1 MSDLVTLTGMVLSTM
16 PIGDYDR
23 RLLLLTKER
32 GKISAFAKGARRPN
46 SALMAASRPFIFGK
60 FTLYE
65 GRTSYTVRNAEIS
78 NYFEALTTDME
89 GFCYASYFA
98 ELIDYYTRENMESTE
113 LLKLFY
119 QTLRALSKESL
130 PNPLVRRVF
139 ELKTMVINGEYSEKL
154 PFEVNEATLYTMEFI
169 ITTSVERLYTFTVV
183 PEILSELSRCVDYFM
198 KQYIDKAF
206 HSLEVLETLV

>member
-46 SALMAASRPFIFGK
+46 STLMAVSRPFIFGK

-119 QTLRALSKESL
+119 QSLRALSKESL

-169 ITTSVERLYTFTVV
+169 ITTSPERLYTFTVV

-198 KQYIDKAF
+198 KQYIDKTF
-206 HSLEVLETLV
+206 HSLEVLESLV